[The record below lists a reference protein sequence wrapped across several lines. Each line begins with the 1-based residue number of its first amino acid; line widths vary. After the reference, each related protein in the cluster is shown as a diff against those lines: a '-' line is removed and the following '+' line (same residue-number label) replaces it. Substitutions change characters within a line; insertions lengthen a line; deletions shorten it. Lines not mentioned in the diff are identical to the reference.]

1 MQCHNHPFLVSVWRF
16 CKVPDGKI
24 RMINGRRLYSF
35 DSRHSSLWVW
45 DIAGCMFSKP
55 ADFLQTQTVITNCT
69 MRNPDTSRHIIQG
82 VSKKGSLIWEKRDF
96 QACIYLFTAC
106 LHLYTVWAKLIKGWC
121 WAIFRQIEAQS
132 SLHESSSL
140 YQKNYWQIS
149 LQLPAGRIKT
159 NQTKFASRHSQI
171 LLQNLSQF
179 ISIVIIY
186 WEKLYIL
193 MYRIIKVLDINVSC

>member
-1 MQCHNHPFLVSVWRF
+1 MYSQDFWGGIVRFETRLVRTHLRGF
-16 CKVPDGKI
+16 KI
-24 RMINGRRLYSF
+24 WPCQQI
-35 DSRHSSLWVW
+35 
-45 DIAGCMFSKP
+45 P
-55 ADFLQTQTVITNCT
+55 T
-69 MRNPDTSRHIIQG
+69 HIL
-82 VSKKGSLIWEKRDF
+82 VH
-96 QACIYLFTAC
+96 C
-106 LHLYTVWAKLIKGWC
+106 LNTVWAKLIKGWC

-193 MYRIIKVLDINVSC
+193 MYRIIKVLDIMFLVNIFNIPSSRHS